1 MVFPQIILVLI
12 FYTICRLFRIINIS
26 LRRQAKMKSKLIT
39 MLLVMLLVVAGCSS
53 SGDTN
58 TPEGKIA
65 TINTM
70 MAKGYVMSKN
80 QRETINQQVAESKTL
95 LSQGKKEEANKL
107 LDEAIKLLEVIA
119 ETDRFNKSE

>member
-1 MVFPQIILVLI
+1 
-12 FYTICRLFRIINIS
+12 
-26 LRRQAKMKSKLIT
+26 MKSKLIT

-65 TINTM
+65 TISSM
-70 MAKGYVMSKN
+70 MTKGYAMTQN
-80 QRETINQQVAESKTL
+80 QRETINQQVAESKKL
-95 LSQGKKEEANKL
+95 MSEGKKEDANKL
-107 LDEAIKLLEVIA
+107 LDQALEMLEVIA

>member
-1 MVFPQIILVLI
+1 
-12 FYTICRLFRIINIS
+12 
-26 LRRQAKMKSKLIT
+26 MKSKLIT
-39 MLLVMLLVVAGCSS
+39 MLLVMLLAVAGCSS
-53 SGDTN
+53 SVDKN
-58 TPEGKIA
+58 TPDGKIT
-65 TINTM
+65 TINAM

-107 LDEAIKLLEVIA
+107 LDEALAQLEVIA